1 MAVTV
6 SDQGTEVTRSLIPS
20 GLELRRRK
28 RLGAMLARAER
39 DGARLQFWARS
50 AALFAIALFFMVFSK
65 WDTALGFTLSTLL
78 FFFLLGLVS
87 YRLVQRRRNPSWL
100 APAIGTLDI
109 VLLTLL
115 IVVDNPFG
123 ADPLPSA
130 INLREGSSAFLLI
143 FVCLGALTLSPRNPL
158 WLGLSAAISW
168 TAATFWVIAQP
179 GAIVANGRRLDVPV
193 AERLQ
198 LYFDPNFV
206 DIIAQSANVVLILIV
221 TGILAMVVSRSRKL
235 ADDYIIAERAR
246 INLARHFSPNLVDE
260 LASADE
266 PFGPVR
272 RQDIA
277 IVFADIVGFTKY
289 SEDHPAEDVFE
300 LLREFHRR
308 MEQVVFD
315 HGGTVDNYIGD
326 CIMATFG
333 VPQAAEDDAGRALR
347 CAQAMAASV
356 KQWNARRVAAGE
368 DPVNVGVGAQYGPVI
383 VGAVGSERSLSIAVV
398 GDACNVASRLQALC
412 RDLDADICLGVN
424 LIEAVR
430 REGSADFLSGIVDH
444 GPVSLRGRDEPVHVF
459 VVPKA

>member
-1 MAVTV
+1 MAVTF
-6 SDQGTEVTRSLIPS
+6 SDQGTEAARSLIPS

-50 AALFAIALFFMVFSK
+50 SAMAAIALFFLAFAK
-65 WDTALGFTLSTLL
+65 WDAALAFTIGMLAV
-78 FFFLLGLVS
+78 FFLLGLFY
-87 YRLVQRRRNPSWL
+87 YRLVQRRL
-100 APAIGTLDI
+100 APTWLGTAIGTLDI
-109 VLLTLL
+109 VLLTFL
-115 IVVDNPFG
+115 IVGTNPFST
-123 ADPLPSA
+123 AVLPPA
-130 INLREGSSAFLLI
+130 LHLREGAFAYLLI
-143 FVCLGALTLSPRNPL
+143 FVSLGALTLSPRLVL
-158 WLGLSAAISW
+158 WLGLVTAISW
-168 TAATFWVIAQP
+168 SAAVSWVVMQP
-179 GAIVANGRRLDVPV
+179 GIIVASKLAANLSLADRMQM
-193 AERLQ
+193 EQ
-198 LYFDPNFV
+198 NPNFV

-221 TGILAMVVSRSRKL
+221 TGILAMVVSRSRRL
-235 ADDYIIAERAR
+235 ADDYIVAERAR
-246 INLARHFSPNLVDE
+246 INLARHFSPNMVDE

-412 RDLDADICLGVN
+412 RDLDADICLGAN

-459 VVPKA
+459 TVPKA

>member
-65 WDTALGFTLSTLL
+65 WDTALGFTLSTLV

-87 YRLVQRRRNPSWL
+87 YRLVQRRRNPPWL
-100 APAIGTLDI
+100 GPAIGTLDI

-168 TAATFWVIAQP
+168 SAATFWVIAQP

-246 INLARHFSPNLVDE
+246 INLARHFSPNMVDE

-277 IVFADIVGFTKY
+277 VRIRRYRRLHQIFARTIRPRTCSSFCGSSTGAW
-289 SEDHPAEDVFE
+289 SRWCSTMAAPSTTTSATASWRHSAC
-300 LLREFHRR
+300 RR
-308 MEQVVFD
+308 RPTTTR
-315 HGGTVDNYIGD
+315 HG
-326 CIMATFG
+326 
-333 VPQAAEDDAGRALR
+333 R
-347 CAQAMAASV
+347 CA
-356 KQWNARRVAAGE
+356 ARR
-368 DPVNVGVGAQYGPVI
+368 PW
-383 VGAVGSERSLSIAVV
+383 RH
-398 GDACNVASRLQALC
+398 R
-412 RDLDADICLGVN
+412 
-424 LIEAVR
+424 
-430 REGSADFLSGIVDH
+430 
-444 GPVSLRGRDEPVHVF
+444 
-459 VVPKA
+459 